1 VAWARPIL
9 IGTPFLGKSISIL
22 KDTCQRADSHSV
34 HWTLSQLSPY
44 ASSLSFWRKLSVF
57 NSLIRISIALQCGIR
72 IAPSGLR
79 KENLLEGNHMRRLLP
94 CLSTIILV
102 VLPLITDV
110 ASASDQTKDDD
121 RLRNCG
127 TVLKEILDVPD
138 NIPQDLLDKA
148 DCVVVFPSV
157 LKAAFIV
164 GGSYGRGAM
173 SCRRGE
179 DFRGPWGAPTMMA
192 LEGGSFGFQ
201 IGGQATDFV
210 LLVMN
215 ESGAR
220 GILASKVKLGGD
232 ASVAAGPVGRDASA
246 DTDATLRS
254 EILSYSRARGL
265 FAGVSLE
272 GSTIRPDNGDNRRVY
287 GRKIPAREIVLSG
300 TVAVPPAAEQMT
312 STLDARTPKHRP

>member
-1 VAWARPIL
+1 M
-9 IGTPFLGKSISIL
+9 
-22 KDTCQRADSHSV
+22 
-34 HWTLSQLSPY
+34 
-44 ASSLSFWRKLSVF
+44 RKL
-57 NSLIRISIALQCGIR
+57 LT
-72 IAPSGLR
+72 
-79 KENLLEGNHMRRLLP
+79 
-94 CLSTIILV
+94 CLSCFLF
-102 VLPLITDV
+102 VLAPLFAEV
-110 ASASDQTKDDD
+110 ASAADETKDDN
-121 RLRNCG
+121 RLRNSG

-173 SCRRGE
+173 SCRKGD

-220 GILASKVKLGGD
+220 GILASKVKLGGV
-232 ASVAAGPVGRDASA
+232 ASVAAGPVGRDSSA
-246 DTDATLRS
+246 ETDATLRS

-272 GSTIRPDNGDNRRVY
+272 GSTIRPDNSDNRRVY
-287 GRKIPAREIVLSG
+287 GKKISAREIALSG
-300 TVAVPPAAEQMT
+300 TVTVPPAAEQLI

>member
-1 VAWARPIL
+1 MR
-9 IGTPFLGKSISIL
+9 
-22 KDTCQRADSHSV
+22 
-34 HWTLSQLSPY
+34 WTLRPSLPPSNFR
-44 ASSLSFWRKLSVF
+44 LSFLRPLFSTTSR
-57 NSLIRISIALQCGIR
+57 NSRSLFTVA
-72 IAPSGLR
+72 SGLHR
-79 KENLLEGNHMRRLLP
+79 LGLRQDKIPEGNHMRKLLP
-94 CLSTIILV
+94 CLSSLLLA
-102 VLPLITDV
+102 VLPLLAEV
-110 ASASDQTKDDD
+110 ANASEQTKDDD

-138 NIPQDLLDKA
+138 DIPQDLLDKA

-173 SCRRGE
+173 LCRRGE
-179 DFRGPWGAPTMMA
+179 DFKGPWGAPTMMA
-192 LEGGSFGFQ
+192 LEGGSFGLQ
-201 IGGQATDFV
+201 IGGEATDFV

-215 ESGAR
+215 DRGAR

-246 DTDATLRS
+246 DTDATLRA

-287 GRKIPAREIVLSG
+287 GRKIPAKDIVLSG
-300 TVAVPPAAEQMT
+300 RVAVPPAAEQLI
-312 STLDARTPKHRP
+312 STLDAKTPT

>member
-1 VAWARPIL
+1 M
-9 IGTPFLGKSISIL
+9 
-22 KDTCQRADSHSV
+22 
-34 HWTLSQLSPY
+34 
-44 ASSLSFWRKLSVF
+44 RKL
-57 NSLIRISIALQCGIR
+57 LT
-72 IAPSGLR
+72 
-79 KENLLEGNHMRRLLP
+79 
-94 CLSTIILV
+94 CLSCVLCV
-102 VLPLITDV
+102 VAPLFAEV
-110 ASASDQTKDDD
+110 ASAEGQNKDDD
-121 RLRNCG
+121 RLKNCG
-127 TVLKEILDVPD
+127 AVLKEILDVPD

-157 LKAAFIV
+157 VKAAFIV
-164 GGSYGRGAM
+164 GASYGRGAM

-210 LLVMN
+210 LLIMN

-246 DTDATLRS
+246 ETDATLRA

-265 FAGVSLE
+265 FAGISLE
-272 GSTIRPDNGDNRRVY
+272 GSTIRPDNGDNRRIY
-287 GRKIPAREIVLSG
+287 GKNIPARDIVLSG
-300 TVAVPPAAEQMT
+300 AVPVPAAAAQMI
-312 STLDARTPKHRP
+312 STLNTTTPKHRP

>member
-1 VAWARPIL
+1 MRK
-9 IGTPFLGKSISIL
+9 LGGCLSSIL
-22 KDTCQRADSHSV
+22 LT
-34 HWTLSQLSPY
+34 
-44 ASSLSFWRKLSVF
+44 
-57 NSLIRISIALQCGIR
+57 
-72 IAPSGLR
+72 
-79 KENLLEGNHMRRLLP
+79 LLP
-94 CLSTIILV
+94 IFSEG
-102 VLPLITDV
+102 
-110 ASASDQTKDDD
+110 AYASDQSKDDD

-127 TVLKEILDVPD
+127 SVLKEILDVPD
-138 NIPQDLLDKA
+138 NIPHDLLDKA

-164 GGSYGRGAM
+164 GASYGRGAM

-179 DFRGPWGAPTMMA
+179 EFRGPWGAPTMMA

-201 IGGQATDFV
+201 IGGDATDFV

-232 ASVAAGPVGRDASA
+232 AAVAAGPVGRDASA
-246 DTDATLRS
+246 ETDASMRA
-254 EILSYSRARGL
+254 EILTYSRARGL

-287 GRKIPAREIVLSG
+287 GRNIPAKDIVLSG
-300 TVAVPPAAEQMT
+300 KVAVPPAAQQMV
-312 STLDARTPKHRP
+312 STLDTRTPKHRA

>member
-1 VAWARPIL
+1 MRKL
-9 IGTPFLGKSISIL
+9 LTYLSSIL
-22 KDTCQRADSHSV
+22 LAAV
-34 HWTLSQLSPY
+34 
-44 ASSLSFWRKLSVF
+44 
-57 NSLIRISIALQCGIR
+57 
-72 IAPSGLR
+72 
-79 KENLLEGNHMRRLLP
+79 
-94 CLSTIILV
+94 
-102 VLPLITDV
+102 PLFAGV
-110 ASASDQTKDDD
+110 ASASAQTKVDD
-121 RLRNCG
+121 RLKDSGR
-127 TVLKEILDVPD
+127 VLKEILDVPD
-138 NIPQDLLDKA
+138 SIPQELLDKA

-173 SCRRGE
+173 SCRQGQ
-179 DFRGPWGAPTMMA
+179 DFRGPWGAPSMMA

-220 GILASKVKLGGD
+220 GILASKVKLGAD

-246 DTDATLRS
+246 DTDATLRA

-287 GRKIPAREIVLSG
+287 GERVSARDIVLSKA
-300 TVAVPPAAEQMT
+300 VPVPPAAEPLI
-312 STLDARTPKHRP
+312 STLDAKTPKHKS